1 MGESEIGY
9 AVRVERKHY
18 IKVLVFSTA
27 ATSKCCITTCDN
39 ATHLCVAI
47 CVLLKHK
54 HVYTVIVNYA
64 LLGKDYQ

>member
-1 MGESEIGY
+1 MGQSEVSY
-9 AVRVERKHY
+9 AVRVGRKHY
-18 IKVLVFSTA
+18 IKALGFSI
-27 ATSKCCITTCDN
+27 ATTCKCCITTCDN
-39 ATHLCVAI
+39 DTHLCVAI